1 MKEIF
6 KVVSLVLV
14 TAVFACGG
22 DNIPEETASRFL
34 KCIQDS
40 NLDGARKLLVE
51 NQWDT
56 ICDFYDD
63 EIEIIGYSIEE
74 VSLSEDGNSAEIYW
88 KTTIIDAN
96 SPDTDEGGEWELE
109 KDINGNW
116 IIVDL
121 FPN

>member
-1 MKEIF
+1 MKEEF
-6 KVVSLVLV
+6 KVILLVLI

-22 DNIPEETASRFL
+22 KNTPEETAARFL
-34 KCIQDS
+34 ECLQDR
-40 NLDGARKLLVE
+40 NLDGARELLVE
-51 NQWDT
+51 NKWDT
-56 ICDFYDD
+56 IWDFYDD
-63 EIEIIGYSIEE
+63 DVEIIRYSIEE

-121 FPN
+121 FPY